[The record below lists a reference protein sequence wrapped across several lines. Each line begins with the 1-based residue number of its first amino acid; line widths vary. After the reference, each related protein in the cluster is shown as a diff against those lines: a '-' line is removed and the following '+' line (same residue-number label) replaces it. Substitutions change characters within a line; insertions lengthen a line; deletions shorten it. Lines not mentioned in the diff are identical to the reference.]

1 MTALIITASI
11 LTHLTAW
18 TLTWRTVQT
27 RYLEHVI
34 ATNVEHYPSLY
45 CNEYS
50 TTPDYRR
57 GYTNFD
63 RTEGRFFGF
72 VTGLFWPLTLT
83 YLTLRYLLRH
93 VTGPLEIVPPT
104 ERHRRTEEKARQL
117 ARDRRDAERHT
128 RYLEREHDLPS
139 LDVDLGNPATVEAF
153 RRDQP

>member
-18 TLTWRTVQT
+18 TLTWRTIQT

-34 ATNVEHYPSLY
+34 ATNVQRYPSLY

-50 TTPDYRR
+50 ATSDYQR

-83 YLTLRYLLRH
+83 YLALRYLLRH

-104 ERHRRTEEKARQL
+104 ERQRRTDE
-117 ARDRRDAERHT
+117 AERET
-128 RYLEREHDLPS
+128 QKRIDQQAKEIRRLERE
-139 LDVDLGNPATVEAF
+139 LGLATPTTVEAL
-153 RRDQP
+153 REDQP